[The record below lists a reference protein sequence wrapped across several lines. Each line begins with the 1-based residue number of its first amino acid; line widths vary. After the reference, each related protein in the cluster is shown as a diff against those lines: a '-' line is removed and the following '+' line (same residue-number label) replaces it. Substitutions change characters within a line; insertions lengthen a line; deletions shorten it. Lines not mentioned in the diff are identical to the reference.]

1 MVQKIAVLGTGAN
14 GSCAAADLSKAG
26 HDVHLIDQWPE
37 HVEVM
42 RRDGVKI
49 SMPDEE
55 LCVPVEAY
63 HLCDLASMTCKY
75 DVVFLFTK
83 SYDTRWA
90 CELIK
95 PYLHREGLLVG
106 VQNAMTVDD
115 IVEIVGEERTLGC
128 VIELS
133 SEIFTP
139 GLVKRNTPHSKTWFG
154 VGNINPKTLGREKE
168 ITELLSHVGK
178 VSISEDII
186 SAKWMKL
193 IINTM
198 CLAPIALT
206 GLSAAEGPKL
216 PGMREMIF
224 KIGTEAL
231 NVGQA
236 LGYRIQPI
244 FGLTQDEV
252 KDTNRL
258 LETLFEK
265 LLADIGPAA
274 RDCTLQDH
282 LKGRKSEVEDINGLI
297 VKKGKEVG
305 AVTRCNSVIVE
316 VTRRIELG
324 ELSPSPSTFE
334 IAKSMINNLDKST
347 N

>member
-1 MVQKIAVLGTGAN
+1 LEQKIAVLGTGAN
-14 GSCAAADLSKAG
+14 GSSAAADLTKAG
-26 HDVHLIDQWPE
+26 YDVHLIDQWPE

-42 RRDGVKI
+42 RRVGVKI

-154 VGNINPKTLGREKE
+154 VGNINPKRNFNYIKDTVSGFERACKSNCFNGQVINIGGKFE
-168 ITELLSHVGK
+168 I
-178 VSISEDII
+178 SIKDTI
-186 SAKWMKL
+186 KL
-193 IINTM
+193 ISRLMDKKLKIKSD
-198 CLAPIALT
+198 LKRKR
-206 GLSAAEGPKL
+206 PK
-216 PGMREMIF
+216 
-224 KIGTEAL
+224 
-231 NVGQA
+231 
-236 LGYRIQPI
+236 
-244 FGLTQDEV
+244 
-252 KDTNRL
+252 
-258 LETLFEK
+258 
-265 LLADIGPAA
+265 
-274 RDCTLQDH
+274 
-282 LKGRKSEVEDINGLI
+282 KSEVYRLVASN
-297 VKKGKEVG
+297 VK
-305 AVTRCNSVIVE
+305 
-316 VTRRIELG
+316 
-324 ELSPSPSTFE
+324 
-334 IAKSMINNLDKST
+334 AKKLLKWKPAYDNKVSFTNAIQETITWYSDPENLEKFKS
-347 N
+347 NLYNL

>member
-1 MVQKIAVLGTGAN
+1 LEQRIAVLGTGAN
-14 GSCAAADLSKAG
+14 GSCAAADLTKAG

-128 VIELS
+128 VIEL
-133 SEIFTP
+133 
-139 GLVKRNTPHSKTWFG
+139 
-154 VGNINPKTLGREKE
+154 
-168 ITELLSHVGK
+168 
-178 VSISEDII
+178 
-186 SAKWMKL
+186 
-193 IINTM
+193 
-198 CLAPIALT
+198 
-206 GLSAAEGPKL
+206 
-216 PGMREMIF
+216 
-224 KIGTEAL
+224 
-231 NVGQA
+231 
-236 LGYRIQPI
+236 
-244 FGLTQDEV
+244 
-252 KDTNRL
+252 
-258 LETLFEK
+258 
-265 LLADIGPAA
+265 
-274 RDCTLQDH
+274 
-282 LKGRKSEVEDINGLI
+282 
-297 VKKGKEVG
+297 
-305 AVTRCNSVIVE
+305 
-316 VTRRIELG
+316 
-324 ELSPSPSTFE
+324 
-334 IAKSMINNLDKST
+334 
-347 N
+347 